1 MKIPTLDSFS
11 PRLVQLRAKKA
22 ELDVEI
28 SQRKAECARI
38 RERMNKGACDPGNA
52 QQHRARQLIGELV

>member
-1 MKIPTLDSFS
+1 
-11 PRLVQLRAKKA
+11 VQLRAKKA

-38 RERMNKGACDPGNA
+38 RERMNKGASDPGNA